1 MRGNALTAWL
11 ADMWD
16 WLGGLTQGQAS
27 FLGSMVGALT
37 GLIALLLGALFNA
50 RLNRRRDDRL
60 RREDRRAVAAALRAE
75 LAVLDDSLQSHAETL
90 KGLDALK
97 DPDEGFN
104 VPDLSQQ
111 VRIMPEMV
119 SKFGLLD
126 RVTIQRVIE
135 AYGLV
140 EEYYGKLLILEGGK
154 VRMDLS
160 SGGRRVVWMPP
171 GQAPTVLK
179 INAVLEAIQGAIDR
193 LDEYLRMR

>member
-1 MRGNALTAWL
+1 
-11 ADMWD
+11 MWD

-60 RREDRRAVAAALRAE
+60 RREDRRAVAAALRTE

-90 KGLDALK
+90 NGLDALE

-104 VPDLSQQ
+104 VPDLGQQ
-111 VRIMPEMV
+111 VRVMPEVV

-126 RVTIQRVIE
+126 RATIQRVIE

-140 EEYYGKLLILEGGK
+140 EEHYGKLLILGGK
-154 VRMDLS
+154 VRLDLS
-160 SGGRRVVWMPP
+160 SGGRRVVWLPP

-179 INAVLEAIQGAIDR
+179 INAVLSEAIQRAIDR
-193 LDEYLRMR
+193 LDEYLRTR

>member
-1 MRGNALTAWL
+1 MFMRVSAAGL

-27 FLGSMVGALT
+27 FLGSMIGALT

-60 RREDRRAVAAALRAE
+60 RREDRRALATALRAE
-75 LAVLDDSLQSHAETL
+75 LGVLNESLRSHVEPL
-90 KGLDALK
+90 QGLDAMK

-111 VRIMPEMV
+111 LRFMPEMV

-126 RVTIQRVIE
+126 RVTVERMIE

-140 EEYYGKLLILEGGK
+140 EEHYGKLLILEGGK
-154 VRMDLS
+154 VRVDLS
-160 SGGRRVVWMPP
+160 SGGRRVVWLP
-171 GQAPTVLK
+171 
-179 INAVLEAIQGAIDR
+179 NAVLSEAIQRAIDR
-193 LDEYLRMR
+193 LDAYLRMR

>member
-1 MRGNALTAWL
+1 
-11 ADMWD
+11 MWD
-16 WLGGLTQGQAS
+16 WLGGFTQGQAS

-60 RREDRRAVAAALRAE
+60 RREDRRAVATALRAE
-75 LAVLDDSLQSHAETL
+75 LAVLNDSLQSHVETL

-97 DPDEGFN
+97 DPDQGFN
-104 VPDLSQQ
+104 VADLGEQLR
-111 VRIMPEMV
+111 VMPEMV

-126 RVTIQRVIE
+126 RATIQSVIV

-140 EEYYGKLLILEGGK
+140 EEHYGKLLILEGGK
-154 VRMDLS
+154 VRADLS
-160 SGGRRVVWMPP
+160 SGGRRVVWLPP

-179 INAVLEAIQGAIDR
+179 INAVLSEAIQKAVDR
-193 LDEYLRMR
+193 LDAYLRMR

>member
-1 MRGNALTAWL
+1 
-11 ADMWD
+11 MWD

-60 RREDRRAVAAALRAE
+60 RREDRRAVATALRA
-75 LAVLDDSLQSHAETL
+75 
-90 KGLDALK
+90 
-97 DPDEGFN
+97 DEGFN
-104 VPDLSQQ
+104 VPDLGQQ
-111 VRIMPEMV
+111 VRVMPEMV

-126 RVTIQRVIE
+126 RATIQRVVE

-140 EEYYGKLLILEGGK
+140 EEHYGKLLILQGGK
-154 VRMDLS
+154 VRVDLS
-160 SGGRRVVWMPP
+160 SGGRRVVWLPP

-179 INAVLEAIQGAIDR
+179 INTVLSEAIQRAIDR
-193 LDEYLRMR
+193 LDAYLRTR